1 MAKENIQ
8 KKYHESLKERGI
20 TNIEVE
26 LIGRLYGV
34 KLLDAEK
41 KHHGQ
46 TKILIHNLQRSHECN
61 YSSVFF

>member
-8 KKYHESLKERGI
+8 KKYHESLKEREI
-20 TNIEVE
+20 TDIEAE

-41 KHHGQ
+41 KRDG
-46 TKILIHNLQRSHECN
+46 
-61 YSSVFF
+61 

>member
-1 MAKENIQ
+1 MFTQLLDKLKIGREYINVKKNVQ

-20 TNIEVE
+20 TDIEAE

-41 KHHGQ
+41 KHDG
-46 TKILIHNLQRSHECN
+46 
-61 YSSVFF
+61 

>member
-1 MAKENIQ
+1 MFTQLLDKLKNRQGNTLMSKENVQ

-20 TNIEVE
+20 TDIEAE

-41 KHHGQ
+41 KHDG
-46 TKILIHNLQRSHECN
+46 
-61 YSSVFF
+61 

>member
-34 KLLDAEK
+34 KLLDAEN
-41 KHHGQ
+41 KHHG
-46 TKILIHNLQRSHECN
+46 
-61 YSSVFF
+61 